1 MEEILKEFVK
11 PELLILIPVLYLIGA
26 GLKNSIFKDNL
37 IPIALGIFGII
48 LSMIYVFATSEISGS
63 KDVLMGIFI
72 SLTQGVLVAGCSVY
86 FNQIYKQIKEDWG
99 GFKMEIIE
107 LPDVISDT
115 ELVYEEVEEEV
126 EWWRLKNLLLKL
138 N

>member
-11 PELLILIPVLYLIGA
+11 PELLILIPVLYLIGT
-26 GLKNSIFKDNL
+26 GLKNSKFKDNL

-72 SLTQGVLVAGCSVY
+72 SLTQGILVAGCSVY
-86 FNQIYKQIKEDWG
+86 FNQIYKQIKE
-99 GFKMEIIE
+99 E
-107 LPDVISDT
+107 
-115 ELVYEEVEEEV
+115 
-126 EWWRLKNLLLKL
+126 
-138 N
+138 

>member
-11 PELLILIPVLYLIGA
+11 PELLILIPVLYLIGT

-48 LSMIYVFATSEISGS
+48 LSTIYVFATGEISGI

-86 FNQIYKQIKEDWG
+86 FNQIYKQLKEE
-99 GFKMEIIE
+99 K
-107 LPDVISDT
+107 
-115 ELVYEEVEEEV
+115 
-126 EWWRLKNLLLKL
+126 
-138 N
+138 

>member
-11 PELLILIPVLYLIGA
+11 PELLILIPVLYIIGV
-26 GLKNSIFKDNL
+26 GLKNSKFKDNF
-37 IPIALGIFGII
+37 IPVILGVVGIL

-86 FNQIYKQIKEDWG
+86 FNQIYKQ
-99 GFKMEIIE
+99 
-107 LPDVISDT
+107 
-115 ELVYEEVEEEV
+115 
-126 EWWRLKNLLLKL
+126 LKKGE
-138 N
+138 

>member
-11 PELLILIPVLYLIGA
+11 PELLILIPVLYLIGDKI
-26 GLKNSIFKDNL
+26 KNSIFKDNL

-48 LSMIYVFATSEISGS
+48 LSMIYVFATSEISGI

-86 FNQIYKQIKEDWG
+86 FNQI
-99 GFKMEIIE
+99 
-107 LPDVISDT
+107 
-115 ELVYEEVEEEV
+115 
-126 EWWRLKNLLLKL
+126 
-138 N
+138 

>member
-11 PELLILIPVLYLIGA
+11 PELLILIPVLYLIGT
-26 GLKNSIFKDNL
+26 GLKNSKFKDNL

-72 SLTQGVLVAGCSVY
+72 SLTQGILVAGCSVY
-86 FNQIYKQIKEDWG
+86 FNQIYKQLKEE
-99 GFKMEIIE
+99 K
-107 LPDVISDT
+107 
-115 ELVYEEVEEEV
+115 
-126 EWWRLKNLLLKL
+126 
-138 N
+138 